1 MGSRRPTVIASLK
14 GWYESML
21 LSYITPILRNG
32 AESIFI
38 VVSPP
43 VHVEQAARI
52 RLLAQI
58 ERAPQLSAAFPR
70 SQPIESA
77 GARLCKFGKQPAVH
91 APVGIR

>member
-1 MGSRRPTVIASLK
+1 
-14 GWYESML
+14 ML

-58 ERAPQLSAAFPR
+58 ERAP
-70 SQPIESA
+70 
-77 GARLCKFGKQPAVH
+77 
-91 APVGIR
+91 